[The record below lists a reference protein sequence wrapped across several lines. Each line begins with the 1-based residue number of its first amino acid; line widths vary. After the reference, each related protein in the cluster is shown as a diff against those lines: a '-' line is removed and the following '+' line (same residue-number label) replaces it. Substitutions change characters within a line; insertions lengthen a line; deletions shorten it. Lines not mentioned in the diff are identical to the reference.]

1 MVEVLNQ
8 AGFPKGILN
17 TVTGRGSQIGD
28 YVVTQPGI
36 DFINFT
42 GSTEVGRHISQ
53 ISCMTPLL
61 LELGG
66 KDAAIVLE
74 DADLDFVADT
84 IVDGAYSY
92 SGQRCTAVKRI
103 LATDTVANRLVPKL
117 KKRVE
122 QLTVG
127 DPRKGNMITPLIDE
141 KAADFAQ
148 SLIDDALK
156 LGATLVTGNRR
167 EKNLLYPTLLDQVTP
182 K

>member
-1 MVEVLNQ
+1 MCIRDRGQAISGENFPGGSRSKISYVERVPLGTILAISPFNYPVNLSISKIAPALIGGNAVVLKPATQGAISALHMVEVLNQ

-74 DADLDFVADT
+74 L
-84 IVDGAYSY
+84 
-92 SGQRCTAVKRI
+92 
-103 LATDTVANRLVPKL
+103 
-117 KKRVE
+117 
-122 QLTVG
+122 
-127 DPRKGNMITPLIDE
+127 
-141 KAADFAQ
+141 
-148 SLIDDALK
+148 SLIHIWW
-156 LGATLVTGNRR
+156 RR
-167 EKNLLYPTLLDQVTP
+167 LPAKPSGFILL
-182 K
+182 